1 MPVRCLIVDDNERFL
16 AAARGLLERE
26 GVTVVGTALS
36 GSEAVR
42 LRRELRPDV
51 TLLDV
56 DLGGESGFD
65 VARRLVDDD
74 PATAASIILISSHA
88 EADFKDL
95 IDASP
100 VAGFVSKAELS
111 SDTIRASLA
120 AARRPEERRSG

>member
-26 GVTVVGTALS
+26 GVTVVGTAVS
-36 GSEAVR
+36 RSEAVR
-42 LRRELRPDV
+42 RRRELRPDV
-51 TLLDV
+51 TLLDI

-74 PATAASIILISSHA
+74 AAAAASIIMISSHA
-88 EADFKDL
+88 EADFRDL

-100 VAGFVSKAELS
+100 VAGFVSKSELS
-111 SDTIRASLA
+111 TETIRAALA
-120 AARRPEERRSG
+120 ASRRPDERRGG